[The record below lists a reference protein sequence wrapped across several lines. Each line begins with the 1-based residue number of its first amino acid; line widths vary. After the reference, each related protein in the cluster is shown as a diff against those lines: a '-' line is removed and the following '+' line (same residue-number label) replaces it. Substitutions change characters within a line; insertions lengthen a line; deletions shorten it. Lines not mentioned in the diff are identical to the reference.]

1 MIEDDISFE
10 DALEKLENIVQKL
23 EDGGFSLEES
33 LKLFEEGVFLSR
45 LCYKK
50 LNEAE
55 GKIEKLIERE
65 GDVRI
70 ETFGLEG

>member
-1 MIEDDISFE
+1 MKDDDASFE
-10 DALEKLENIVQKL
+10 DALEKLEGIVQKL

-45 LCYKK
+45 FCYKK

-55 GKIEKLIERE
+55 GKIEKLIQRE
-65 GDVRI
+65 GGITI
-70 ETFGLEG
+70 EPFGLEG